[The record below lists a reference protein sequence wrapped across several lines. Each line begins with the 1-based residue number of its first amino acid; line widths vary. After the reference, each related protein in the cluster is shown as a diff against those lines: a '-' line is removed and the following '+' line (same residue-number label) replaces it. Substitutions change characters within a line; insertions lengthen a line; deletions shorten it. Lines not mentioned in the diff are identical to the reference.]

1 MTHELRGSDP
11 SAGTTEIQPWSTQA
25 PEERQKAFINSSQT
39 PGPVTSPSKEEAA
52 KEGWESAGL
61 VPGRWCVDAGA
72 AAQPIQ
78 QPFLFGV
85 LAGAGAVLVLE
96 GSQALA
102 VFHAGCSQLLY
113 GNYSVAHVGVG
124 QLPAANLSRL
134 KIPYSCS
141 MA

>member
-1 MTHELRGSDP
+1 MTHELRGPDP

-25 PEERQKAFINSSQT
+25 PEERQKPFINSSQT
-39 PGPVTSPSKEEAA
+39 PGPVTGPSGEEAA
-52 KEGWESAGL
+52 KDGRETASL
-61 VPGRWCVDAGA
+61 VPGRQCVAAGA

-102 VFHAGCSQLLY
+102 VFRAGCSRCFMGIILW
-113 GNYSVAHVGVG
+113 
-124 QLPAANLSRL
+124 P
-134 KIPYSCS
+134 
-141 MA
+141 M